1 MFSIKGRSVLL
12 FLMCLGVAYAA
23 VGQAPSTTTPDLNG
37 AWGPYRGGRGA
48 DPRFTAPPAS
58 PIVLK
63 AQYAKAWEE
72 RRAAATAATQRGE
85 PLPTNGA
92 LCVPYGFPTMMSV
105 AVYPVEFVQTAKQIN
120 VISEAFSEVR
130 RIYLGKPQLPA
141 DEVPPGY
148 YGRSVGRWQGDT
160 LVVDTV
166 GIRENVQYQVVP
178 HSDQMRITERIRL
191 VAPNILHDQIT
202 IEDPVYL
209 EKPIVYTLAYQRLQN
224 YEMVEFVC
232 DNNREFV
239 DEKGVVRMK
248 VREK

>member
-1 MFSIKGRSVLL
+1 MKSVLFAL
-12 FLMCLGVAYAA
+12 VAICCCALL
-23 VGQAPSTTTPDLNG
+23 APSIRSQTAATPPDITG
-37 AWGPYRGGRGA
+37 TWGPYRAARGA
-48 DPRFTAPPAS
+48 DPRFTPPAAS

-63 AQYAKAWEE
+63 AQYAKAYEE
-72 RRAAATAATQRGE
+72 RRAAAAAATQRGE

-92 LCVPYGFPTMMSV
+92 LCVPYGVPTMMSV
-105 AVYPVEFVQTAKQIN
+105 AVYPVEFIQTPKQITI
-120 VISEAFSEVR
+120 ISEAFSEVR
-130 RIYLGKPQLPA
+130 RVYMGKPQLPI

-148 YGRSVGRWQGDT
+148 YGRSVGKWEGDT

-166 GIRENVQYQVVP
+166 GIRESVQYQTVP

-191 VAPNILHDQIT
+191 LSPNILHDQIT

-209 EKPIVYTLAYQRLQN
+209 EKPIVYTLAYSRLQN

-232 DNNREFV
+232 DNNREYV
-239 DEKGVVRMK
+239 DEKGVVRIK

>member
-1 MFSIKGRSVLL
+1 MFSIKSRIALILVL
-12 FLMCLGVAYAA
+12 CSAA
-23 VGQAPSTTTPDLNG
+23 SLAGGFQGQSTAIPDLNG

-48 DPRFTAPPAS
+48 DPRFTAPAAG

-72 RRAAATAATQRGE
+72 RRAAETAATQRGE

-105 AVYPVEFVQTAKQIN
+105 AVYPVEFIQTAKQIN

-130 RIYLGKPQLPA
+130 RIYLGKPQTPI

-148 YGRSVGRWQGDT
+148 YGRSVGRWEGDT

-166 GIRENVQYQVVP
+166 GIRENVQYQRVP

-239 DEKGVVRMK
+239 DEKGVVRMR